1 MREDLLGKQVILGW
15 KIVTGVDVQT
25 NFCQAAPKGS
35 VPQHQKTPRN
45 LKEPAT
51 GTMLEVVGEE
61 LSTFLELFVQLAMKV
76 SVLIMQE
83 LQEFQESLG
92 RNNATHVSVILMEM
106 LSVQKYFVTMM
117 MMLWKFVLTVR
128 VNQEFLENHGK
139 KTATL
144 VGVQVL
150 ELLCVVRV
158 NQEFL

>member
-61 LSTFLELFVQLAMKV
+61 LSTFLELFVLLAMKV
-76 SVLIMQE
+76 SVLIVQE

-92 RNNATHVSVILMEM
+92 RNNA
-106 LSVQKYFVTMM
+106 MM

-128 VNQEFLENHGK
+128 VNLEYLENHGR
-139 KTATL
+139 KT
-144 VGVQVL
+144 
-150 ELLCVVRV
+150 
-158 NQEFL
+158 